1 MVGTIPPRN
10 GEGDQPQAG
19 GGGAPRT
26 LRPEVAQARSLRRQ
40 MTLPEVLLWQQLRG
54 SQLGVRFRRQHP
66 VGPYIVDFFCASAS
80 LAVEVDGTAHDYGDR
95 PARDA
100 ERDRFLSDNGIDV
113 LRLCASDVL
122 RDIGSVLAAIAARVA
137 RPLHQP
143 AAGPPPRAG
152 EEQEFL

>member
-1 MVGTIPPRN
+1 
-10 GEGDQPQAG
+10 
-19 GGGAPRT
+19 
-26 LRPEVAQARSLRRQ
+26 

-54 SQLGVRFRRQHP
+54 SKLGVRFRRQHP
-66 VGPYIVDFFCASAS
+66 VGPYIVDFFCASACF
-80 LAVEVDGTAHDYGDR
+80 AVEVDGTAHGYGDR

-113 LRLCASDVL
+113 LRLCASDIL
-122 RDIGSVLAAIAARVA
+122 RDIGSVLTTIAARVA

-152 EEQEFL
+152 EEQEF